1 VSARRIGAACLL
13 ALLAYP
19 LPAAAQELLV
29 DIFGVSYHYRIG
41 TFFDDAGRERRHN
54 AVNVGAGARYSFTH
68 RGRNIV
74 DVVGGVYRDSEYR
87 AAKYA
92 GLSYKLKLWANTQS
106 HFAIGI
112 DAGRIWTPTYPED
125 WVALPTLSVRHKKV
139 ALILTWLPDQEAPAL
154 ALSASIALR

>member
-1 VSARRIGAACLL
+1 VTAARLGAACIL
-13 ALLAYP
+13 AILVFPPA
-19 LPAAAQELLV
+19 AAAQELLV
-29 DIFGVSYHYRIG
+29 DIFGTSYHYK
-41 TFFDDAGRERRHN
+41 TNLFVDASGRERTHN
-54 AVNVGAGARYSFTH
+54 AFNVGAGARYSFTH

-74 DVVGGVYRDSEYR
+74 DVIGGVYRDSEYR

-92 GLSYKLKLWANTQS
+92 GLSYKFKLLSGRQT

-112 DAGRIWTPTYPED
+112 DAGRIWTATYPEP

-139 ALILTWLPDQEAPAL
+139 ALNLTWLPDQEAPAV